1 MDFSR
6 NLQFLYITLDAS
18 LALRAPL
25 KSFQGVFLARETRDI
40 LPEENR
46 ISRNKKGLYHKFTVF
61 RETGDLACLT
71 V

>member
-6 NLQFLYITLDAS
+6 NLQFLYITVAAS
-18 LALRAPL
+18 PPL

-71 V
+71 I